1 MNAADVLVTN
11 LNEENFDALKAKFI
25 YKTSVEE
32 LTFSGSNTFSGG
44 LEVSSTAVFQDSV
57 LGANVSY
64 LRYY

>member
-57 LGANVSY
+57 LGANVSNF
-64 LRYY
+64 RYY